1 MNALL
6 SSRIKTRSVCFCT
19 DCMTLSNDLRGHSIM
34 EAKCPYC
41 NTDAGGYLSLRDVD
55 VHPIVYEVLEA
66 GAELVR

>member
-1 MNALL
+1 
-6 SSRIKTRSVCFCT
+6 
-19 DCMTLSNDLRGHSIM
+19 MTLSNDLRGHSIM

-55 VHPIVYEVLEA
+55 VHPIVCEVLEA